1 MAFLR
6 STSAVDAEAE
16 IHGRERVPAP
26 PRDGRL
32 LGLGRAAGRMSRQ
45 HLTVWEPQ
53 WARDELT
60 RSAFRRRLRQYQRE
74 LREDQGYAFLI
85 FRQADAALVG
95 GLSISNVRRGVAQA
109 ASIGY
114 WIGAPHVRRGH
125 MTDAVKAVLPF
136 AFGTLGL
143 HRLEAACL
151 PHNHA
156 LHARAGEGRLQARRH
171 GAPLPEDQRRLA
183 GSRSLR
189 AAARRCAACE
199 DGEALM
205 PTDARIGSD
214 GRAPMRGAWRAFAA
228 RLLLLAGGAARACAG
243 RASRS
248 RPSRSTT
255 TPIASR

>member
-6 STSAVDAEAE
+6 STSGIDAEAE
-16 IHGRERVPAP
+16 VHGQELFLRHPAMG
-26 PRDGRL
+26 DYAAWAEL
-32 LGLGRAAGRMSRQ
+32 RAMSRQ

-85 FRQADAALVG
+85 FRHAGAVLLG

-114 WIGAPHVRRGH
+114 WIGAPYVRRGH

-136 AFGTLGL
+136 AFVTLGL

-151 PHNHA
+151 PHN
-156 LHARAGEGRLQARRH
+156 LPSTRVLEKAGFKREGMARRYLKINGVWQDH
-171 GAPLPEDQRRLA
+171 DLF
-183 GSRSLR
+183 
-189 AAARRCAACE
+189 
-199 DGEALM
+199 ALLQD
-205 PTDARIGSD
+205 DARG
-214 GRAPMRGAWRAFAA
+214 
-228 RLLLLAGGAARACAG
+228 
-243 RASRS
+243 
-248 RPSRSTT
+248 
-255 TPIASR
+255 